1 MYLALGILLL
11 GVSEKLLEF
20 SLRQNY
26 SPWLLF
32 LRFGMHDIGKQMIKQ
47 MGTAWAL
54 AKTNYMLFK

>member
-1 MYLALGILLL
+1 MASI
-11 GVSEKLLEF
+11 
-20 SLRQNY
+20 
-26 SPWLLF
+26 